1 MQQVRATGKG
11 SNLGCSRRLRLAWL
25 RLNITHGGEEHECEA
40 TSATRTAHR
49 LCGDVVFGGI
59 AGGVMVEG
67 LGGTTQ
73 CLGRVQ
79 DAHRGTSSQ
88 AAMKHRRP
96 QGAAGGTP
104 CVCLRSEA
112 VSGPKLMFTDLLIL
126 QNSINGNIYSTLNLK
141 DQNRCA

>member
-11 SNLGCSRRLRLAWL
+11 SNLGCSKRPRLAWL
-25 RLNITHGGEEHECEA
+25 RLNITHGGEEHEC
-40 TSATRTAHR
+40 SDIGDSYSR

-88 AAMKHRRP
+88 AAIKHRRP
-96 QGAAGGTP
+96 QGAAEG
-104 CVCLRSEA
+104 VFLRNKA
-112 VSGPKLMFTDLLIL
+112 VPGPK
-126 QNSINGNIYSTLNLK
+126 
-141 DQNRCA
+141 